1 MPVSLAVVGELTYIT
16 VSPNHLATVWN
27 SESVFRPHVWYRL
40 APWLDRDN
48 SPGTIIN
55 IGDSGTAAGRSGEAL
70 WVNPDGTVT
79 AAITLVN
86 NGPST
91 AAVGINYLAME

>member
-1 MPVSLAVVGELTYIT
+1 MAIIAELAYFTM
-16 VSPNHLATVWN
+16 SPNEFTTVWN
-27 SESVFRPHVWYRL
+27 SEPYFRPHIWYRL
-40 APWLDRDN
+40 APWLDSDN
-48 SPGTIIN
+48 SPGTIID
-55 IGDSGTAAGRSGEAL
+55 IGDSGTAGGRSGEAL

-91 AAVGINYLAME
+91 AAVGINYLAAE